1 MELLEGQT
9 LKQRLA
15 GKLLKTEELLD
26 LAIQIADALDA
37 AHAKGI
43 IHRDIKPAN
52 IFVTQ
57 RGQAKILDFGLAK
70 LARNPSRVVEM
81 AGPSELPTATIEPEH
96 LTSPGATMGTIAY
109 MSPEQARGED
119 LDARTD
125 LFSFGVVLYE
135 MATGRQ
141 AFAGTTSA
149 LIFDAILHHAPT
161 APVRL
166 NPELPTELERIINK
180 ALEKDREVRYQ
191 HASELRADLKRLKRD
206 TDSGRA
212 ASVNAA
218 AVPAPSGMAA
228 PGPASGER
236 IAASAAVAERGS
248 DSEIV
253 AALAKRRKAVVGI
266 VVAVVVLALGAAAY
280 RFLPWR
286 RAPLTER
293 DFILLTDFV
302 NTTGDA
308 TFDGLLKRALAIKLR
323 ESPFLNV
330 FPDDRIRETL
340 RMMNRSPDE
349 QVTTEIGREICA
361 RQGIKAMVTGQI
373 APLGSHYVITL
384 GAVNSRTGESLA
396 DQQIEASSKEGVLE
410 ALDKASTNLRGK
422 LGESLVLA

>member
-1 MELLEGQT
+1 
-9 LKQRLA
+9 
-15 GKLLKTEELLD
+15 
-26 LAIQIADALDA
+26 
-37 AHAKGI
+37 
-43 IHRDIKPAN
+43 
-52 IFVTQ
+52 
-57 RGQAKILDFGLAK
+57 
-70 LARNPSRVVEM
+70 
-81 AGPSELPTATIEPEH
+81 
-96 LTSPGATMGTIAY
+96 
-109 MSPEQARGED
+109 
-119 LDARTD
+119 
-125 LFSFGVVLYE
+125 
-135 MATGRQ
+135 
-141 AFAGTTSA
+141 
-149 LIFDAILHHAPT
+149 
-161 APVRL
+161 VRL